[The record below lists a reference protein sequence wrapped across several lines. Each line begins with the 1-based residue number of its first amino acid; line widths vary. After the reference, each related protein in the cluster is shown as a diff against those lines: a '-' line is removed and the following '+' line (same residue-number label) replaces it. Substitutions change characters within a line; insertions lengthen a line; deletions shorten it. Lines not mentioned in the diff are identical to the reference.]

1 MRTAPPLTLLLA
13 MTARLAAG
21 DAVDDYVRAE
31 MARQRIPGVSLA
43 LCRDGQPVKA
53 QGYGLANVEHQVPA
67 KPETV
72 YQSGSVG
79 KQFTATAVMMLVEE
93 GKLGLDDPIA
103 RYFEG
108 APNWW
113 QGVTVRQLLSHTS
126 GIKDYGE
133 PEIDYR
139 KDYTEEEFAQV
150 AMQLPPDFPPG
161 TQWSYSNTG
170 YALLGFLIH
179 KLSGKFYGD
188 FLQERVFGPLGMS
201 STRVISESD
210 IVPNRAAG
218 YRLEQDELKNQRWV
232 SPSLNTTADGA
243 LYLTVL
249 DLAKWD
255 TALRGE
261 RLLKRTS
268 LAQMWT
274 PVALTGSGARTYHYG
289 FGWSIDE
296 QRGRTLIEHGGSWQG
311 FRAAIARYLDDGL
324 SVVVL
329 SNLAQADPEV
339 ISHGVAGVLE
349 PTLRLP
355 NADTPSLDPDP
366 GRTARLRE
374 VLQAWARAEPSPHMA
389 PALAATS
396 AGSAREQGSRKRTAE
411 RLEKLTSFSFLGVD
425 ALDRPLE
432 RHGERVGSIAYYG
445 LATDK
450 ESFLYR
456 FYLTGTGAVADFA
469 SEQRR

>member
-1 MRTAPPLTLLLA
+1 MLPLTLLA

-31 MARQRIPGVSLA
+31 MARQRIPGLSLA
-43 LCRDGQPVKA
+43 VCRDGQLVKA

-108 APNWW
+108 APDWW
-113 QGVTVRQLLSHTS
+113 QGVTVRHLLSHTS

-139 KDYTEEEFAQV
+139 KDYAEDEFARV
-150 AMQLPPDFPPG
+150 AMLLPPDFPPG

-179 KLSGKFYGD
+179 KRSGAFYGD

-201 STRVISESD
+201 TTRVISESD

-218 YRLEQDELKNQRWV
+218 YLLEQDELKNQRWV

-243 LYLTVL
+243 LYFTVL

-255 TALRGE
+255 AALRGG
-261 RLLKRTS
+261 RLLKPTS

-274 PVALTGSGARTYHYG
+274 PVALTGPGVRTYHYG

-311 FRAAIARYLDDGL
+311 FRAAIARYVDDGL

-339 ISHGVAGVLE
+339 IAHGVAGVLE

-355 NADTPSLDPDP
+355 GVETPSPDPDP
-366 GRTARLRE
+366 GRAARLRE

-411 RLEKLTSFSFLGVD
+411 RLQKLASFSFLGAD
-425 ALDRPLE
+425 ALNRPLE
-432 RHGERVGSIAYYG
+432 RHGERVGAIAYYG
-445 LATDK
+445 LSTDK

-456 FYLTGTGAVADFA
+456 FYLTGTGAVADFS